1 MEARQIVESDLGAP
15 VDAIFSEF
23 SVQPIGAASLA
34 QVYRARLASTGEEVA
49 VKVQRP
55 AALSTISKDL
65 YVLRRGVGV
74 YDAIVKRFTAQ
85 TTDYQQLLST
95 FAEGLYTEMDFR
107 NEALNQR
114 RMRELLDEFE
124 YTDAEVV
131 IPEPNMD
138 LTTRRVLVMEW
149 ISGEKLTLL
158 PKDEINT
165 LVKTGQEIFL
175 IQLLEIGVILGSG
188 VAYSHTDMLH
198 ALPGAHVC
206 LFGCCP
212 IGTRISIKL
221 LSRDLQLSVD
231 FCSCSMLISA

>member
-1 MEARQIVESDLGAP
+1 MASQKSHCRDPTGLSSQICNETGYKCISHTSALSVKLSRLSLSLCIQDSIEPFSTEEAHAIVEEDLGAP
-15 VDAIFSEF
+15 VKELFSEF
-23 SVQPIGAASLA
+23 SAEPIGAASLA
-34 QVYRARLASTGEEVA
+34 QVYRARLATTGEEVA

-55 AALSTISKDL
+55 SALATISKDL

-74 YDAIVKRFTAQ
+74 YEAIVKRFTAQ

-114 RMRELLDEFE
+114 RMRALLDDFE
-124 YTDAEVV
+124 YTEAEVV
-131 IPEPNMD
+131 IPEPNMQ

-165 LVKTGQEIFL
+165 LVKTGQEMFL
-175 IQLLEIGVILGSG
+175 IQLLEIGEPL
-188 VAYSHTDMLH
+188 
-198 ALPGAHVC
+198 
-206 LFGCCP
+206 
-212 IGTRISIKL
+212 
-221 LSRDLQLSVD
+221 
-231 FCSCSMLISA
+231 